1 MTVNKQLS
9 YDVRDSHGTAD
20 LNKSVSISFR
30 VNDSAPKYLIH
41 KAIVIQD
48 RNRRQGTA
56 SCKTRSEV
64 RGGGR
69 KPWKQKGTGQARSG
83 SSNSPLWNG
92 GGVTFGPKPRLYS
105 KKINIK
111 ERQLALST
119 ALYHSMHKVIVVENS
134 FNSSNTPKTKS
145 FISRLES
152 IVPKE
157 SNSRSLVIVH
167 ETNNNLSL
175 SVRNIP
181 SVQLLYANTVNL
193 RDLLLAKHILIT
205 EKALTHITQS
215 NE

>member
-9 YDVRDSHGTAD
+9 YDVRDSHGIAN
-20 LNKSVSISFR
+20 LNKSIPISFR
-30 VNDSAPKYLIH
+30 VSDSAPKYLIH

-92 GGVTFGPKPRLYS
+92 GGVTFGPKPRSYA

-119 ALYHSMHKVIVVENS
+119 AFYHSMHKVIVVENS
-134 FNSSNTPKTKS
+134 FNSSSSPKTKD
-145 FISRLES
+145 FISTLDKIISRES
-152 IVPKE
+152 DA
-157 SNSRSLVIVH
+157 RSLVIVH
-167 ETNNNLSL
+167 ESNDNLSL
-175 SVRNIP
+175 SVRNVP
-181 SVQLLYANTVNL
+181 NVQLLYANTVNL
-193 RDLLLAKHILIT
+193 RDLLLAKHVLIT
-205 EKALTHITQS
+205 EKALTHITQF

>member
-9 YDVRDSHGTAD
+9 YDVRDSHGATD
-20 LNKSVSISFR
+20 VNKSVSISFR

-92 GGVTFGPKPRLYS
+92 GGVTFGPKPRSYN

-119 ALYHSMHKVIVVENS
+119 AFYHSMHKIVVVENS
-134 FNSSNTPKTKS
+134 FNSTSSPKTKNFVS
-145 FISRLES
+145 ALEK
-152 IVPKE
+152 IMPRE
-157 SNSRSLVIVH
+157 SNARSLVIVH
-167 ETNNNLSL
+167 ESNNNLSL

-181 SVQLLYANTVNL
+181 NVQLLYANTVNL
-193 RDLLLAKHILIT
+193 RDLLLAKHVLIT
-205 EKALTHITQS
+205 EKALTNITQF

>member
-9 YDVRDSHGTAD
+9 CDVRDSHGTATS
-20 LNKSVSISFR
+20 NTSIPISFR
-30 VNDSAPKYLIH
+30 VNDAAPKYLIH

-119 ALYHSMHKVIVVENS
+119 AFYHSMHKVVVVEDS
-134 FNSSNTPKTKS
+134 FNSSSTPKTKD
-145 FISRLES
+145 FISTLDKIITR
-152 IVPKE
+152 E
-157 SNSRSLVIVH
+157 SNARSLVIVH
-167 ETNNNLSL
+167 ENNNNLSL
-175 SVRNIP
+175 SIRNVP
-181 SVQLLYANTVNL
+181 NVQLLYANTINL
-193 RDLLLAKHILIT
+193 RDLLLAKHVLIT
-205 EKALTHITQS
+205 EKALTHITQF

>member
-9 YDVRDSHGTAD
+9 YEVRDSHGTVG
-20 LNKSVSISFR
+20 LNKSISISFR
-30 VNDSAPKYLIH
+30 VNDLAPKYLIH
-41 KAIVIQD
+41 KSIVIQD

-92 GGVTFGPKPRLYS
+92 GGVTFGPRPRSYN

-119 ALYHSMHKVIVVENS
+119 AFYHSMHKVLVVEDT
-134 FNSSNTPKTKS
+134 FNSISTSKTKD
-145 FISRLES
+145 
-152 IVPKE
+152 IVTILGKIIPSDQGAK
-157 SNSRSLVIVH
+157 SLIIVH
-167 ETNNNLSL
+167 ESNNNLSL
-175 SVRNIP
+175 SLRNIP
-181 SVQLLYANTVNL
+181 NVQLLYANTVNL
-193 RDLLLAKHILIT
+193 RDLLLAKHVLIT
-205 EKALTHITQS
+205 EKALTNITQFS
-215 NE
+215 E

>member
-9 YDVRDSHGTAD
+9 YEVRDSHGSKD
-20 LNKSVSISFR
+20 LNKPVSISFR
-30 VNDSAPKYLIH
+30 VSDSSPKYLIH

-92 GGVTFGPKPRLYS
+92 GGVTFGPKPKSYS

-119 ALYHSMHKVIVVENS
+119 AFYNSMHKVVVVENS
-134 FNSSNTPKTKS
+134 FTVSSIKQSHFNP
-145 FISRLES
+145 
-152 IVPKE
+152 
-157 SNSRSLVIVH
+157 SLIKVT
-167 ETNNNLSL
+167 ETS
-175 SVRNIP
+175 S
-181 SVQLLYANTVNL
+181 
-193 RDLLLAKHILIT
+193 K
-205 EKALTHITQS
+205 
-215 NE
+215 

>member
-9 YDVRDSHGTAD
+9 YDVLHSNGTPSG
-20 LNKSVSISFR
+20 NKLTSISFR
-30 VNDSAPKYLIH
+30 VNESAPKYLIH
-41 KAIVIQD
+41 KTIVIQD

-157 SNSRSLVIVH
+157 SNARSLVIVH

>member
-9 YDVRDSHGTAD
+9 YDVRDSHGIAN
-20 LNKSVSISFR
+20 LNKSIPISFR

-41 KAIVIQD
+41 KAVVIQD

-83 SSNSPLWNG
+83 SSNS
-92 GGVTFGPKPRLYS
+92 GVTFGPKPRSYA

-119 ALYHSMHKVIVVENS
+119 AFYHSMHKVVVVENS
-134 FNSSNTPKTKS
+134 FNSSSSPKTKD
-145 FISRLES
+145 FISTLNKIINR
-152 IVPKE
+152 E
-157 SNSRSLVIVH
+157 SNARSLVIVH

-175 SVRNIP
+175 SIRNVP
-181 SVQLLYANTVNL
+181 NLQLLYANTVNL
-193 RDLLLAKHILIT
+193 RDLLLAKHVVIT
-205 EKALTHITQS
+205 EKALTHITQY

>member
-9 YDVRDSHGTAD
+9 YDVRDSHGTT
-20 LNKSVSISFR
+20 NSKNSISISFR
-30 VNDSAPKYLIH
+30 VNDSTPKYLIH
-41 KAIVIQD
+41 KAVVIQD

-92 GGVTFGPKPRLYS
+92 GGVTFGPKPRLYN

-134 FNSSNTPKTKS
+134 FNSSSTPKTKN

-157 SNSRSLVIVH
+157 SNAKSLVIVH
-167 ETNNNLSL
+167 ESNNNLSL

-205 EKALTHITQS
+205 EKALTHISQF